1 MAANH
6 SRVEVHFSRKNRER
20 ILKLKQEVRL
30 RTGRFVSMSR
40 LVDEIVNEFFEK
52 QEIPLAIPDRVDNS
66 DQEK

>member
-1 MAANH
+1 MVANH

-40 LVDEIVNEFFEK
+40 LVDEIVGEFFDR
-52 QEIPLAIPDRVDNS
+52 QEIPLAIPDQVGNS
-66 DQEK
+66 DSGK